1 MNVFCRH
8 PTDGSTLIGSS
19 LYDGCWTS
27 KILQV
32 IKIKEVITTLNV
44 AYFFYRI
51 IIICQHNGL
60 MHLSFVCSSL
70 KILSWL
76 KSDIDSWWGM
86 YSISL
91 LKQTSWNTVW
101 VPESAVGM
109 LTDSETMRKR
119 KRLFTNGCEC
129 KRVILSLRNF

>member
-1 MNVFCRH
+1 MNMFCRH

-32 IKIKEVITTLNV
+32 IKIKEKVITTLNV
-44 AYFFYRI
+44 AYFFYWI

-60 MHLSFVCSSL
+60 MHLSCVCASL

-76 KSDIDSWWGM
+76 KSGTDSWWSM
-86 YSISL
+86 CKISL

-101 VPESAVGM
+101 VPELTDGM
-109 LTDSETMRKR
+109 LLIPKLLGRRK
-119 KRLFTNGCEC
+119 GCSWLVVNA
-129 KRVILSLRNF
+129 RD

>member
-8 PTDGSTLIGSS
+8 PTDSSTLIWSS

-32 IKIKEVITTLNV
+32 IKIKEEVITTLNV
-44 AYFFYRI
+44 AYFFYWI
-51 IIICQHNGL
+51 ITICQHNGL
-60 MHLSFVCSSL
+60 MCLSCVCTSL

-76 KSDIDSWWGM
+76 KSGTDSWWSM
-86 YSISL
+86 CNISL

-101 VPESAVGM
+101 VPESAVGI
-109 LTDSETMRKR
+109 LLIPKLWERGK
-119 KRLFTNGCEC
+119 GCSWMVVNA
-129 KRVILSLRNF
+129 RD